1 MIQAVLFYWW
11 KLGTQ
16 KKFSL
21 TRIYKRLTRLV
32 SDIFIVVNSLI
43 MLLINLTEYGDV
55 NKHWN
60 INKKLPLALIIK
72 HLWPRMFFA
81 ITFGFLHQELKKEK
95 KMKTNFKRHSSKSND
110 INALLQYHK
119 LFVSFSKQHMLLIY
133 KNINKNVNWKMR
145 QWRAE

>member
-1 MIQAVLFYWW
+1 MIQAVSFYWW

-55 NKHWN
+55 NKH
-60 INKKLPLALIIK
+60 
-72 HLWPRMFFA
+72 
-81 ITFGFLHQELKKEK
+81 
-95 KMKTNFKRHSSKSND
+95 
-110 INALLQYHK
+110 
-119 LFVSFSKQHMLLIY
+119 
-133 KNINKNVNWKMR
+133 
-145 QWRAE
+145 